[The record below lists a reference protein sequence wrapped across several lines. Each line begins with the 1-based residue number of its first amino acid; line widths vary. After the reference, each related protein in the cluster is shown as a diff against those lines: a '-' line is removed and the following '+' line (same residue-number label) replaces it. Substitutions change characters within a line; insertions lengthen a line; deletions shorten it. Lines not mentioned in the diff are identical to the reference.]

1 MALPPK
7 PDFSKEVIYPQAVL
21 LFKRASETS
30 DPKEKK
36 KLLKEADKAQAEYI
50 RRVNTLGIRGALPTR
65 KAGRKKKYRTRRRY
79 LGRIL

>member
-7 PDFSKEVIYPQAVL
+7 PDFSKEVIDPQAIR

-50 RRVNTLGIRGALPTR
+50 RRVNTLGIRGAVTR

>member
-7 PDFSKEVIYPQAVL
+7 PDFSKEIIDPETLRLFQA
-21 LFKRASETS
+21 ASETS

-36 KLLKEADKAQAEYI
+36 KLLKQADKAQAEYI
-50 RRVNTLGIRGALPTR
+50 RRVNTLGIRGALTR
-65 KAGRKKKYRTRRRY
+65 KGGRRKKHRTRRRY